1 MGTEVHKKFV
11 KLCFAKVEKMGPLRG
26 DGSRLINLCNKKSL
40 VEKMG
45 PLRGDGSLLYVG
57 VPLIFLV

>member
-1 MGTEVHKKFV
+1 
-11 KLCFAKVEKMGPLRG
+11 MGPLRG
-26 DGSRLINLCNKKSL
+26 DGSVVEILCKEMKSK